1 MRRPMKS
8 SLASLGGRPVR
19 KEFLPFA
26 LPLLGEEEKQEV
38 LKVLES
44 GWITTGPRAFEF
56 EKKIAEYVGASHA
69 IALSSCTAALHVSL
83 AALGIGEGDEV
94 ITSTLTFCSTANV
107 ILHLKA
113 KLVLVDVEPA
123 TLTMDPSQVERAI
136 TRKTKAIVPVHY
148 AGHPCRMDEIGAIAR
163 ANGIHLVEDAA
174 HALGASYKGRKIG
187 TISELCCFSFYA
199 IKNITTAEGGAVT
212 LEDEELAN
220 KIRLYSLHGM
230 SKDAWKRYTSTGSWY
245 YEVLYPGFK
254 YNLTDIQAA
263 LGLCQLEKLAG
274 FLARRKELASLYDE
288 AFSDMEELSTLSVLS
303 EVTHARHIYPI
314 LLSLEKLRI
323 DRAQFID
330 ELRTENIGTTVNFV
344 PVHMHPYYRD
354 TYGYKSGDFPVAE
367 DAYLRLISLP
377 LYPRMTTGDARD
389 VIEAVKK
396 IALHYRKG

>member
-56 EKKIAEYVGASHA
+56 EKKIAAYVGASHA

-113 KLVLVDVEPA
+113 KPVLVDVEPA
-123 TLTMDPSQVERAI
+123 TLTMDPSQLEKAV

-174 HALGASYKGRKIG
+174 HALGASYRGRKIG
-187 TISELCCFSFYA
+187 TIGELCCFSFYA

-263 LGLCQLEKLAG
+263 LGLCQLEKLAA
-274 FLARRKELASLYDE
+274 FLARRQELASLYGE
-288 AFSDMEELSTLSVLS
+288 AFSDMEELSTLSVLR

-314 LLSLEKLRI
+314 LLNLEKLRI

-330 ELRTENIGTTVNFV
+330 ELRAENIGTTVNFV

>member
-1 MRRPMKS
+1 MKS
-8 SLASLGGRPVR
+8 GLASLGGWPVR

-56 EKKIAEYVGASHA
+56 EKRIAAYVGASHA

-83 AALGIGEGDEV
+83 AALGIAEGDEV

-107 ILHLKA
+107 IIHLRA
-113 KLVLVDVEPA
+113 KPLLVDVEPE
-123 TLTMDPSQVERAI
+123 TLTMDPFQLERKVTHR
-136 TRKTKAIVPVHY
+136 TRAVVPVHY

-163 ANGIHLVEDAA
+163 AKGIRVVEDAA
-174 HALGASYKGRKIG
+174 HALGATYRGKKIG
-187 TISELCCFSFYA
+187 TISELSCFSFYA
-199 IKNITTAEGGAVT
+199 IKNMTTAEGGAVT
-212 LEDEELAN
+212 LEDGELAN

-263 LGLCQLEKLAG
+263 LGLCQLAKLEA
-274 FLARRKELASLYDE
+274 FQAKRQELASLYDQ
-288 AFSDMEELSTLSVLS
+288 AFSGMDEISALPVRS
-303 EVTHARHIYPI
+303 EVTHARHLYPI
-314 LLSLEKLRI
+314 LLNLGSLKI
-323 DRAQFID
+323 DRARFIE
-330 ELRTENIGTTVNFV
+330 ELRAENIGTTVNFV

-354 TYGYKSGDFPVAE
+354 TFGYKSGDFPVAE
-367 DAYLRLISLP
+367 DAYWRLISLP
-377 LYPRMTTGDARD
+377 LYPRMTTQDAED
-389 VIEAVKK
+389 VVEAVKK
-396 IALHYRKG
+396 VALYFRKG

>member
-1 MRRPMKS
+1 MKS

-44 GWITTGPRAFEF
+44 GWITTGPRALEF
-56 EKKIAEYVGASHA
+56 EKKIAAYVGASHA
-69 IALSSCTAALHVSL
+69 IAVSSCTAALHVSL

-113 KLVLVDVEPA
+113 KPVLVDVEPE
-123 TLTMDPSQVERAI
+123 TLTMDPSQLERKI

-163 ANGIHLVEDAA
+163 ASGIHLVEDAA
-174 HALGASYKGRKIG
+174 HALGAAYKGRKIG
-187 TISELCCFSFYA
+187 TISELSCFSFYA

-220 KIRLYSLHGM
+220 KIRLYSFHGM
-230 SKDAWKRYTSTGSWY
+230 SKDAWRRYTSTGSWY

-263 LGLCQLEKLAG
+263 LGLCQLEKLAA
-274 FLARRKELASLYDE
+274 FLAKRQELASLYDE

-303 EVTHARHIYPI
+303 EATHARHIYPI
-314 LLSLEKLRI
+314 LLNLEKLGI
-323 DRAQFID
+323 DRAKFID

-354 TYGYKSGDFPVAE
+354 TFGYKSGDFPVAE

-377 LYPRMTTGDARD
+377 LYPRMTARDAQD